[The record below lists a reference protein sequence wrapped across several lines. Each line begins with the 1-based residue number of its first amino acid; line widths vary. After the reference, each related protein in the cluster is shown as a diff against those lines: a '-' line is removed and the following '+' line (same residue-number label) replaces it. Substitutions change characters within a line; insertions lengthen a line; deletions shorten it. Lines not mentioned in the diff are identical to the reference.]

1 MARCAAPARAA
12 RRVVDARRRLD
23 RDSTARMASRLART
37 RVKNTPRRWRASSAA
52 RAATRGR
59 GRRAT
64 PFAPLEISAASRG
77 AARSARA
84 RGRRVVVVPGFL
96 TGSDAYEGVARAL
109 ARAIG
114 DDARVRVAP
123 VKREMWFGTLR
134 GGSFE
139 EILDVVDACAREAA
153 RDGGERVCLVG
164 HSAGGWL
171 GRLYLG
177 DARAYRGEA
186 PYDGAR
192 FVDALITLG
201 APHGSLEK
209 YPFGRVRENRP
220 GESES
225 MPDDARGSSL
235 AFTNYYYP
243 GAYRADVR
251 YVDVVGDY
259 ARGSANFELFDALC
273 DRSDTKRP
281 LVDRVRA
288 AWEAFTIGVSYAA
301 NCGRADVRGDGVTPI
316 DTAHALTGSEHVIL
330 PGVYHGPTKPTRWY
344 GADSVVELWY
354 PYCL

>member
-77 AARSARA
+77 AARAARA

-139 EILDVVDACAREAA
+139 EILDVV
-153 RDGGERVCLVG
+153 
-164 HSAGGWL
+164 SW
-171 GRLYLG
+171 
-177 DARAYRGEA
+177 
-186 PYDGAR
+186 
-192 FVDALITLG
+192 
-201 APHGSLEK
+201 
-209 YPFGRVRENRP
+209 
-220 GESES
+220 
-225 MPDDARGSSL
+225 
-235 AFTNYYYP
+235 
-243 GAYRADVR
+243 
-251 YVDVVGDY
+251 
-259 ARGSANFELFDALC
+259 
-273 DRSDTKRP
+273 
-281 LVDRVRA
+281 
-288 AWEAFTIGVSYAA
+288 
-301 NCGRADVRGDGVTPI
+301 
-316 DTAHALTGSEHVIL
+316 
-330 PGVYHGPTKPTRWY
+330 TR
-344 GADSVVELWY
+344 
-354 PYCL
+354 